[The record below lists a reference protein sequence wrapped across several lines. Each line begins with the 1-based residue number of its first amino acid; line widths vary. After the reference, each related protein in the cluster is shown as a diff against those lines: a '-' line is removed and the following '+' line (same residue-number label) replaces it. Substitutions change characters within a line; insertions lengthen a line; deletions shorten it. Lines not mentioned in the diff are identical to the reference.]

1 MKKLTVA
8 LTTLVVMS
16 STAVAADDDPRTY
29 TATVMQSHCVPEG
42 GEFSCTAVLEF
53 EDNLLLS
60 ERIYRTPI
68 KEGDKIYVVD
78 PKKKQDIPKSIL
90 SMMEEDK

>member
-16 STAVAADDDPRTY
+16 STAVAAEDPRTY

-42 GEFSCTAVLEF
+42 GEFRCTAVLEF

>member
-16 STAVAADDDPRTY
+16 SMAVAADDPSTY

-42 GEFSCTAVLEF
+42 RMFRCTAVLEF
-53 EDNLLLS
+53 EDKLLLS

-68 KEGDKIYVVD
+68 EEGDKIYVVD

-90 SMMEEDK
+90 SMMEKDK